1 MAIFLKK
8 MNDLNVKS
16 ELIHH
21 QKLRKKVSKESCLVG
36 DVAIFIIK
44 SCNLFIF
51 I

>member
-21 QKLRKKVSKESCLVG
+21 QKLRKKVSKESFLVV
-36 DVAIFIIK
+36 DVAILLIK
-44 SCNLFIF
+44 SCIFFIF
-51 I
+51 L